1 MRKIETVYIGVQAAS
16 KILNIKEPE
25 VYFNPCTDFSNP
37 EISGI
42 YRYED
47 NEIIF
52 NEDWVNR
59 SNELEI
65 MITAFHETR
74 HAYQKYCI
82 DTRSGEDIKTI
93 EVWEK
98 EFNQYSQPSGKNT
111 PSDDI
116 SYLKQAIEIDAIAFA
131 YYQMKEL
138 FDVEV
143 KIPEDI
149 KIQVLE
155 RIRNFSEQND

>member
-1 MRKIETVYIGVQAAS
+1 MVAAVM
-16 KILNIKEPE
+16 IP
-25 VYFNPCTDFSNP
+25 NP
-37 EISGI
+37 EISSI
-42 YRYED
+42 YRYKN

-65 MITAFHETR
+65 MITALHETR

-82 DTRSGEDIKTI
+82 DTRSREDIKII
-93 EVWEK
+93 EAWEK
-98 EFNQYSQPSGKNT
+98 EFNQYNQSSGKNT
-111 PSDDI
+111 PTDDS

-131 YYQMKEL
+131 YQQMKEL

-143 KIPEDI
+143 KIPEEI
-149 KIQVLE
+149 KEI
-155 RIRNFSEQND
+155 ICPTF